1 MLESLSM
8 LSPSRL
14 RGSICSSSS
23 TGNGVSMLRLASG
36 MPASALLRSLNRL
49 EFESSGRNSEREQ
62 QCRLGGARAPGH
74 KEDTTDD
81 IPKMLF
87 LSSAQP
93 GQ

>member
-49 EFESSGRNSEREQ
+49 EFESSVRMVFGKFPQLEYRFG
-62 QCRLGGARAPGH
+62 L
-74 KEDTTDD
+74 K
-81 IPKMLF
+81 
-87 LSSAQP
+87 
-93 GQ
+93 

>member
-23 TGNGVSMLRLASG
+23 TGNGVSMFRLASG

-49 EFESSGRNSEREQ
+49 EFESSVRMVFGKFPQLEYRFG
-62 QCRLGGARAPGH
+62 L
-74 KEDTTDD
+74 K
-81 IPKMLF
+81 
-87 LSSAQP
+87 
-93 GQ
+93 

>member
-23 TGNGVSMLRLASG
+23 PGNGVSMLRLASG

-49 EFESSGRNSEREQ
+49 EFESVR
-62 QCRLGGARAPGH
+62 
-74 KEDTTDD
+74 
-81 IPKMLF
+81 MLF
-87 LSSAQP
+87 GKFPQLEYRF
-93 GQ
+93 GLK